1 MIDIII
7 VDDHPIVRE
16 GLVSLVSRAQG
27 LRVAGEAANADEA
40 LKLIRTQRFD
50 VILLDVA
57 LPGRSGIDLL
67 KQLHVEFPELRVLML
82 SVYPEKQFALRCLKA
97 GALGYLTKES
107 TGGELITAIHTVEQ
121 GKRYVTHTLAQQ
133 LADVVDLGTTT
144 PLHESLSDREFEVLC
159 MLGQGKSVA
168 QVASL
173 LSLSVSTV
181 HTYRAR
187 ILAKMNLES
196 NAELIFYVLE
206 HQLVVRH

>member
-1 MIDIII
+1 MTDILI

-16 GLVSLVSRAQG
+16 GFVSLVSRAQG

-40 LKLIRTQRFD
+40 LNLIRTQRFD
-50 VILLDVA
+50 IVLLDIS
-57 LPGRSGIDLL
+57 LPGRSGFDLL
-67 KQLHVEFPELRVLML
+67 KQLHAEFPELRVLIL

-107 TGGELITAIHTVEQ
+107 TGGELISAIHTVEQ

-133 LADVVDLGTTT
+133 LADDVNLDTTN
-144 PLHESLSDREFEVLC
+144 PLHDSLSDREFEILC

-168 QVASL
+168 QVASI
-173 LSLSVSTV
+173 LSLSVPTV

-196 NAELIFYVLE
+196 NADLIFYVLE
-206 HQLVVRH
+206 HNLVLRH